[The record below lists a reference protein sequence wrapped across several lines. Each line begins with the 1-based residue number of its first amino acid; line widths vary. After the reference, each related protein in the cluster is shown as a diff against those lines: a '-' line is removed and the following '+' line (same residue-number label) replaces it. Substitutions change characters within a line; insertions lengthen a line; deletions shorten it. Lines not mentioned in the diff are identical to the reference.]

1 MERKEERKEIEG
13 MKVRRENTAKT
24 FMMEILVGIQ
34 SVIGRALEKF
44 REAQVILVFFTVQ
57 NEV

>member
-24 FMMEILVGIQ
+24 FMMEILVGIW
-34 SVIGRALEKF
+34 SVIGRALEKI
-44 REAQVILVFFTVQ
+44 RET
-57 NEV
+57 